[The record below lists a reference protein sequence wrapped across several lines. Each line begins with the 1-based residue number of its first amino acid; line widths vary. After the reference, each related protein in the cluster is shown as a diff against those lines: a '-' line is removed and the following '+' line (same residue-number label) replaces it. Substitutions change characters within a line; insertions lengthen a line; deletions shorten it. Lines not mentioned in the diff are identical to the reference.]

1 MAAATPEQQ
10 QLMIQKL
17 GELNPEFAQAPPD
30 LKQRLIQ
37 AFTSGD
43 PREAVRQMDALHK
56 EYPQYVKTESIWKNK
71 AFLIGL
77 GALTAGVASAAIPAM
92 MGGSAAAGGG
102 AAAAGE
108 AGILPST
115 ATVGATGA
123 LAPGATSAMAAGDA
137 AGMFTAGGAGTAA
150 GAGGSI
156 LGGIKGIAGKV
167 SPYLDKLGPVLG
179 NMAKAGAEANA
190 NRDRILP
197 SMEAA
202 QLARDK
208 FALDAPGTRMSQSLE
223 ASILKNAQPSN
234 VNWAGPGSGARGQV
248 PTFTGGFTGALAN
261 LDPETRQLADTVLHK
276 DLQDQLAGGDDA
288 TKWLDQFGHES
299 AMDKIIGGASTGV
312 NIWDALRHPKPV
324 VMS

>member
-1 MAAATPEQQ
+1 MATPQQ
-10 QLMIQKL
+10 QQQILQMYAQQ
-17 GELNPEFAQAPPD
+17 NPEFAGAPPE
-30 LKQRLIQ
+30 LQQGLIQ
-37 AFTSGD
+37 AITSSNPKD
-43 PREAVRQMDALHK
+43 VMQQLQSLH
-56 EYPQYVKTESIWKNK
+56 EQYPQFIKMEGILHNP
-71 AFLIGL
+71 AFWV
-77 GALTAGVASAAIPAM
+77 AVAGVGGAIAAPAIASAL
-92 MGGSAAAGGG
+92 GGG
-102 AAAAGE
+102 TAA
-108 AGILPST
+108 
-115 ATVGATGA
+115 
-123 LAPGATSAMAAGDA
+123 APGAGVGIGETEAVAGI
-137 AGMFTAGGAGTAA
+137 TPQLAGTLGE
-150 GAGGSI
+150 GAVVGSGIEGADGI

-208 FALDAPGTRMSQSLE
+208 YALEAPSTRMSQSVK

-276 DLQDQLAGGDDA
+276 DLQDQLAGKDDS
-288 TKWLDQFGHES
+288 TRWLDQFGHES

-312 NIWDALRHPKPV
+312 NIWDALRHPKVP